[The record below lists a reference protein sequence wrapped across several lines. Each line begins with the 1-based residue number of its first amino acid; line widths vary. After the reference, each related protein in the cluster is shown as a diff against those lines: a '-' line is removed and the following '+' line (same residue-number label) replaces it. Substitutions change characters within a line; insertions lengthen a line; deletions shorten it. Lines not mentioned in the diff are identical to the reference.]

1 MTALYIIAGITAF
14 FTLILSLNASV
25 RVVYGSSKKNDKG
38 NMKVYAKIGF
48 YKINIIPVKPAKPKK
63 IKKTKPKK
71 EKSEKSSKSKKD
83 KPEKS
88 KEEKKFTIPEIFD
101 VIKNVGNTLLKRLKK
116 NLHAKIYGITIILG
130 SEDAE
135 KTALLYGTAIQSA
148 YYLYEFL
155 DNNFKINMKTDGIKI
170 IPDFSKAETSV
181 EINVKFYIK
190 LWNILKIA
198 VVSAIKAMKFW
209 NNAGKTEI

>member
-135 KTALLYGTAIQSA
+135 KTALLYGAAIQSA

-198 VVSAIKAMKFW
+198 IVSAIKAVKFW